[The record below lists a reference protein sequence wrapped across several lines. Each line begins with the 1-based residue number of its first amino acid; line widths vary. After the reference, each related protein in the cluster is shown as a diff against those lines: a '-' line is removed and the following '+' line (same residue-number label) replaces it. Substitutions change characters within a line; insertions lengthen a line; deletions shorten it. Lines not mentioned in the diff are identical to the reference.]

1 MKFILQCVE
10 KATATKSDGSVIEIG
25 NGILVYVCFNK
36 KDKEDDLNWA
46 IRKTF
51 SICLWEDEKD
61 GRPWRKG
68 ITDISGQ
75 IIFIYE
81 PRLYASVDN
90 SSEPSYEELMPE
102 GDAIKMYSKLIEKAN
117 ASHKQDHVITIP
129 FGEKAKLDFVNDG
142 PITITVDSFH
152 RRN

>member
-10 KATATKSDGSVIEIG
+10 RASATKNDGSVIEIG

-36 KDKEDDLNWA
+36 KDKEDDLNWS

-68 ITDISGQ
+68 ITDIAGQ
-75 IIFIYE
+75 IIFVYE
-81 PRLYASVDN
+81 PRIYASVDN
-90 SSEPSYEELMPE
+90 SSEPSYDDLMPTE
-102 GDAIKMYSKLIEKAN
+102 AATMMYQNLIEKAN
-117 ASHKQDHVITIP
+117 ASHPGHVFAIP
-129 FGEKAKLDFVNDG
+129 FGEKAKIDFINDG